1 VLDLEDKNS
10 YFDTFYLKENIIGE
24 QSFLASF
31 VTDFD
36 FGAFSELSR
45 SVIA

>member
-1 VLDLEDKNS
+1 VLDLENKNS
-10 YFDTFYLKENIIGE
+10 YFNTFYLKENIIGE
-24 QSFLASF
+24 QPFLAPF
-31 VTDFD
+31 VPDFN

>member
-1 VLDLEDKNS
+1 VPDLRDKNS
-10 YFDTFYLKENIIGE
+10 YLNTLYLKENIIRE
-24 QSFLASF
+24 QPFLASF

-36 FGAFSELSR
+36 FGAFSKLSK